1 MAVERVGAVPLGK
14 SQKEL
19 YASVLEPVPSWFT
32 KIEPDCPTTNP
43 VGLPRV
49 LFPPKVTVKLLDKV
63 MSTAMVAASVSV
75 VTVAASG
82 PSSVSVLA
90 VSPIEVTEAPL

>member
-1 MAVERVGAVPLGK
+1 MAVERVGATPLGK
-14 SQKEL
+14 SQFEL

-43 VGLPRV
+43 VGLPSV
-49 LFPPKVTVKLLDKV
+49 LLPPKVTVKLLEVD
-63 MSTAMVAASVSV
+63 MSTAIVAASVSV

-82 PSSVSVLA
+82 PSSVSVL
-90 VSPIEVTEAPL
+90 VTSPSDVTEVEV

>member
-1 MAVERVGAVPLGK
+1 MAVERVGATPLGK
-14 SQKEL
+14 SQFEL

-49 LFPPKVTVKLLDKV
+49 LFPPKVTVKLLDKCV
-63 MSTAMVAASVSV
+63 RIERQVLV
-75 VTVAASG
+75 VW
-82 PSSVSVLA
+82 
-90 VSPIEVTEAPL
+90 